1 MHGLAMEHS
10 IYLRAADGQGGL
22 RQPGIDTMEEA
33 ESNSHRIAP
42 ASATGAKA
50 DAVARKAATG
60 SESRLT
66 PEPEERLNEFFS
78 HFAAA
83 PRALLMLDY
92 DGTLAAFRVDR
103 FTARPWAQVR
113 ELLNLIQ
120 SQGKTRLV
128 IVTGRPP
135 REIQPLLALE
145 MPVEVWGLHGAE
157 RLYPDGHSELEQ
169 ATPAARARLD
179 ELAALLR
186 RDALGGLF
194 ESKSNAAVMHWRGAS
209 PQKAREIEA
218 RTRALFEPA
227 AQIEGLRLLE
237 FECGLEIRT
246 GRNKDGAVT
255 AVLDEMQAAAS
266 SPFPAAYLG
275 DDLTDEAAFRT
286 MNSATGPH
294 LSALVRRQWRETAA
308 DVWLKPPQAL
318 SEFLKRW
325 GETGSRE

>member
-1 MHGLAMEHS
+1 MKLS
-10 IYLRAADGQGGL
+10 IYPWAANGPDDL

-33 ESNSHRIAP
+33 EWNSHRIAP
-42 ASATGAKA
+42 ASATGVEAEA
-50 DAVARKAATG
+50 EARKTAQG

-66 PEPEERLNEFFS
+66 PESEERLNEFFS
-78 HFAAA
+78 HFSAA

-103 FTARPWAQVR
+103 FTACPWARVR

-120 SQGKTRLV
+120 SLERTRLV
-128 IVTGRPP
+128 VVTGRPP

-145 MPVEVWGLHGAE
+145 TPVEVWGLHGAE

-169 ATPAARARLD
+169 APPAARARLD
-179 ELAALLR
+179 ELTALLR

-194 ESKSNAAVMHWRGAS
+194 ESKPNAAVMHWRGAS
-209 PQKAREIEA
+209 PHKARVIEA

-237 FECGLEIRT
+237 FECGLEIRA
-246 GRNKDGAVT
+246 GRNKGGAVT
-255 AVLDEMQAAAS
+255 AVLDEMKAAAS

-275 DDLTDEAAFRT
+275 DDLTDEAAFRA

-294 LSALVRRQWRETAA
+294 LSALVRRQWRQTNAEI
-308 DVWLKPPQAL
+308 WLKPPEEL
-318 SEFLKRW
+318 REFLRSW
-325 GETGSRE
+325 VEAQ